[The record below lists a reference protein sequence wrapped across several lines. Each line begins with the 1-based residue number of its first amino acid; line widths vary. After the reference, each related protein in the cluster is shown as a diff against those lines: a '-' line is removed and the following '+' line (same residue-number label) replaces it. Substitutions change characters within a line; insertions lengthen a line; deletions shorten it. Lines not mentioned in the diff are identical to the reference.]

1 MKFSAGL
8 ILGTAALAA
17 ASPSSFLQRPLQ
29 FVSSPATDSL
39 DDVINDSPFLSFHR
53 GLVQIES
60 ISGNE
65 NRVGHFV
72 ADFLEAHNFTVVKQ
86 PVTGGDGQVRFNIFA
101 RRASSHPRVLLTS
114 HIDTVPPFIPYS
126 LDRVESGAPSS
137 EQGSS
142 AADLRISGRGTV
154 DAKGSVAAQVFAALE
169 VLDEDPDAPLGL
181 LFVVDEE
188 VGGKGMRV
196 FSESSLNPAP
206 SAFHT
211 VIFGEPTD
219 LALVAGHK
227 GILGFEVVATGH
239 AAHSGYPW
247 LGQSAISAILPAL
260 SRIDRLGNIPAA
272 EGGLPSSPKYGRT
285 TVNIGRVDAGVAA
298 NVVPAAARA
307 DVAVRLAAGT
317 PDEARE
323 IVRRAVHD
331 ATDGSEAVYADFSTR
346 SEGYPPQDLDTDVA
360 GFEITTVN
368 YGTDVPNLQLHDR
381 ADGGR
386 VRRYLYG
393 PGSIHVAHG
402 DNEALTVRELE
413 EAVRGYRKLIQA
425 ALDRNESV

>member
-1 MKFSAGL
+1 MKLSSL
-8 ILGTAALAA
+8 LLGTAALAV
-17 ASPSSFLQRPLQ
+17 ASPSPVSPQSPLQ
-29 FVSSPATDSL
+29 FFSSPSTAESP

-53 GLVQIES
+53 DLVQFES

-65 NRVGHFV
+65 NRVGYFV
-72 ADFLEAHNFTVVKQ
+72 ADFLEARNFTVVKQ
-86 PVTGGDGQVRFNIFA
+86 PVTGGDGHVRFNIFA
-101 RRASSHPRVLLTS
+101 HRASSHPHVLLTS

-126 LDRVESGAPSS
+126 LDRVDSDAA
-137 EQGSS
+137 S
-142 AADLRISGRGTV
+142 AANIRISGRGTV

-188 VGGKGMRV
+188 VGGKGMRI

-227 GILGFEVVATGH
+227 GMLGFEVVATGH

-247 LGQSAISAILPAL
+247 LGQSAVSAILPAL
-260 SRIDRLGNIPAA
+260 LRVDRLGDIPAD
-272 EGGLPSSPKYGRT
+272 EGGLPASPKYGRT
-285 TVNIGRVDAGVAA
+285 TVNIGHVEAGVAA
-298 NVVPAAARA
+298 NVVPAAGRA
-307 DVAVRLAAGT
+307 DVAVRLAEGT

-331 ATDGSEAVYADFSTR
+331 ATGGSEAVYADFSTR

-360 GFEITTVN
+360 GFEVITVN
-368 YGTDVPNLQLHDR
+368 YGTDVPNLKIHNR

-402 DNEALTVRELE
+402 DNEAITLAELE
-413 EAVRGYRKLIQA
+413 QAVRGYRKLIEA
-425 ALDRNESV
+425 ALDRND